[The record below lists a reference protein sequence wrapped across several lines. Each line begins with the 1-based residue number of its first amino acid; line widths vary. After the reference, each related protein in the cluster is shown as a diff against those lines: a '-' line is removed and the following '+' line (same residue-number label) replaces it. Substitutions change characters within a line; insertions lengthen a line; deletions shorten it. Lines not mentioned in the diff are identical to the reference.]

1 MSQSCVSLLTKSQN
15 KIYVVCF
22 MWCLWNMKSQFSF
35 FSFMNTLLSLF
46 QYIKKYLNYL
56 WLSWMVLMTNKCKW
70 FATRALF
77 EFYLTFMNCFQFSC
91 DFSIQ
96 NCFDIFSQIVAFRSS
111 LENCLLEEMCL
122 ELKIALKNVLKNVQ
136 EAVLLIP
143 KIFSNTFETIFQCSF

>member
-1 MSQSCVSLLTKSQN
+1 MGRYFCATDFATQFTFFFFTRNMMSQSCVSLLTKSQN

-22 MWCLWNMKSQFSF
+22 MWCLWNMKYQFSF
-35 FSFMNTLLSLF
+35 FFFMNTLLSLF

-96 NCFDIFSQIVAFRSS
+96 NCFDIFSQIIS
-111 LENCLLEEMCL
+111 LSYGLTTR
-122 ELKIALKNVLKNVQ
+122 V
-136 EAVLLIP
+136 
-143 KIFSNTFETIFQCSF
+143 TFEIFVTFVYCFNL